1 MYLVTGTR
9 PDLTSAISC
18 LTQFSS
24 ALNKQYVVALKC
36 CLPYIEEIW
45 CLTLLF
51 SYGVEIFI
59 IGFSNSDYHMCIN
72 SRQ

>member
-36 CLPYIEEIW
+36 YLPYIEEI
-45 CLTLLF
+45 
-51 SYGVEIFI
+51 
-59 IGFSNSDYHMCIN
+59 
-72 SRQ
+72 